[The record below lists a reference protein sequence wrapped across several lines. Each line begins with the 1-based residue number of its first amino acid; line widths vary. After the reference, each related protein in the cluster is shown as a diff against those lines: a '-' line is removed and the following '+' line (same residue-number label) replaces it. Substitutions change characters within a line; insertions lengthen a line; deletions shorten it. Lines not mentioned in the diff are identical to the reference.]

1 MIEVPTHAK
10 AKKRKRLTVGWKLH
24 RVREIPCLAL
34 TIDEAARACG
44 VSPET
49 FDRHIRPY
57 VDQVPVSPG
66 VVIFRPEAIADW
78 LRAAEDRDAG
88 R

>member
-1 MIEVPTHAK
+1 MIEVSAPAK
-10 AKKRKRLTVGWKLH
+10 TKKRKRLTLGWKVH

-34 TIDEAARACG
+34 TIEEAARACG

-49 FDRHIRPY
+49 FDRHIRPH

-66 VVIFRPEAIADW
+66 VVIFRPEAITAW
-78 LRAAEDRDAG
+78 LAKVEDRG
-88 R
+88 SGV